1 MPKINQFF
9 FLNSDRDRDVR
20 TPLGQNQAHVTHREQ
35 YERMETDT
43 RPPRRS
49 LRPRQERSY
58 AESPDVFI
66 LSDDEPRING
76 FSNGFDVEV
85 DSDEELPS
93 LPSPPI
99 KELNEAEL
107 EEKERV
113 LRKLREELR
122 NEEMKLV
129 LLKKL
134 KQSQQM
140 KENIAVLPTSHGS
153 SASKKLPPPQSAP
166 PPLMRVSKPASG
178 VPPLLRGVSLTK
190 IFFKIVSGSFPI

>member
-1 MPKINQFF
+1 
-9 FLNSDRDRDVR
+9 
-20 TPLGQNQAHVTHREQ
+20 
-35 YERMETDT
+35 METES

-85 DSDEELPS
+85 DSDEELPP

-140 KENIAVLPTSHGS
+140 KENIAVLPASHGS

-166 PPLMRVSKPASG
+166 PPLMRASKPASG
-178 VPPLLRGVSLTK
+178 VPPLLRGVSRNFLLTCFK
-190 IFFKIVSGSFPI
+190 AYLLRPVLSAPFVSLSLFLSFYCLPRVEIIIGKEGLVNFF